1 MGLSARR
8 PQCRYLTANYG
19 SAGGVCE
26 CRLIVA
32 AVRSWD
38 DAAVEI
44 VIVGGGRFAVTRA
57 RESDVLALVELLS
70 DDVLG
75 KDREFSDLDP
85 YFAAF
90 TEIDEDPHQLLVA
103 VRDDAGVVVGTMQL
117 TLLPGL
123 ARGGAKRLQIEAVR
137 LASSVL
143 GGGLGL
149 PCSSGRTSTVASAAR
164 LSLSSPPTSP
174 EPMPIVSTESSATPP
189 VTKGSNRSL

>member
-1 MGLSARR
+1 MSRVAEE
-8 PQCRYLTANYG
+8 TAHVA
-19 SAGGVCE
+19 SGVCDSL
-26 CRLIVA
+26 LIVA
-32 AVRSWD
+32 AVRGWD

-44 VIVGGGRFAVTRA
+44 VVVGERRFAVTRA
-57 RESDVLALVELLS
+57 SVSDVPALVELLT

-75 KDREFSDLDP
+75 KDREFSDLSA

-137 LASSVL
+137 LASSVR
-143 GGGLGL
+143 GGGLGTAL
-149 PCSSGRTSTVASAAR
+149 FEWAHEYGRQHGAIVAQLTSDKSRTGAHRFYGRLGYTASH
-164 LSLSSPPTSP
+164 
-174 EPMPIVSTESSATPP
+174 EGF
-189 VTKGSNRSL
+189 KRSL